1 MYSVQIL
8 QCLLCAVYSS
18 CGVCSVKCTGVQ
30 CIVYTVSVVCA
41 VYSVQCILYIV
52 QFFAVHMS
60 KPVYCSEQD
69 NISNSQEWQQDL
81 VVTHLSVHY
90 LISMTMMI
98 RTSQV
103 NLLTYFIKLNRQIS
117 RLWQWQHCCS
127 RAEVIFSQQKRIP
140 CPVPCK
146 FYCSSSG

>member
-1 MYSVQIL
+1 MHWTAAVCRVQCTQIL

-81 VVTHLSVHY
+81 VATYPSVQY
-90 LISMTMMI
+90 LIRMTRMI
-98 RTSQV
+98 RISQV
-103 NLLTYFIKLNRQIS
+103 NLLTYFVHQT
-117 RLWQWQHCCS
+117 
-127 RAEVIFSQQKRIP
+127 SQADIQAMAVAALLFKN
-140 CPVPCK
+140 
-146 FYCSSSG
+146 